1 MLTQPLLQ
9 QLHELRLRGMA
20 AAFEQQLTT
29 LASNDLNFE
38 ERLGLLIQHE
48 LIERQSCRLR
58 QRLRWAK
65 FTQIAALE
73 DLDLK
78 AARGIDRAALGQV
91 TDLGWIRERLNVIV
105 TGPTGVGKSFL
116 ACAVVNAGCRAD
128 HSVRCFRLP
137 RLIDELTRHA
147 ALQTKSTFLRQIAKA
162 DLLILDDFG
171 LTPLPDQIRRDLLE
185 IFDDRYDRRSTLIT
199 SQLPIE
205 QWHAYLEEPTLADAI
220 LDRLIHNSYRLAL
233 KGDSMRKQKTA
244 ATAKT
249 TKGH

>member
-58 QRLRWAK
+58 LRLRWAK
-65 FTQIAALE
+65 LTQIAALE

-91 TDLGWIRERLNVIV
+91 TDLAWIRERLNVIV

-116 ACAVVNAGCRAD
+116 ACASGHAACRAD

-147 ALQTKSTFLRQIAKA
+147 ALQTKSTFFRQIAKA

-185 IFDDRYDRRSTLIT
+185 ILDDRYDRRATLIT
-199 SQLPIE
+199 SQLPVE
-205 QWHAYLEEPTLADAI
+205 QWHNYLEDPTLADAI

-233 KGDSMRKQKTA
+233 KGDSMRKHKMA
-244 ATAKT
+244 ATTKT